1 MKTSLAV
8 IVWVKKALW
17 IQGIE
22 LKENAILKKKQNWS
36 KLFTYLPW
44 AILKGW
50 GKNMIEKNN
59 LLSFVSLQPKIM
71 LNKFKILI

>member
-1 MKTSLAV
+1 MKTSLVV

-22 LKENAILKKKQNWS
+22 LKENAIKKKNWS
-36 KLFTYLPW
+36 KLVTYLPW